1 VAAPETEITA
11 VPSIPPDSFSYQA
24 AAAHCNGVYN
34 PVNLK
39 LPPPMDK
46 VAPASSVKTRFSFTA
61 DTKLRD
67 SASSSTTPHRPMLKK
82 LKLIAFLTTT
92 SPTPGT
98 NEDCEFT
105 DDNVTGFPEPLF
117 DSTATCSEPP
127 MPFGIDGAL

>member
-24 AAAHCNGVYN
+24 AAAPCNGVYN
-34 PVNLK
+34 PVNLN

-46 VAPASSVKTRFSFTA
+46 VAPASSVKTCFSFTA
-61 DTKLRD
+61 DPKLRD

-82 LKLIAFLTTT
+82 PKLIAFLTTT

-105 DDNVTGFPEPLF
+105 DDNFTGLPEPPF